1 MDMARN
7 IVVAQARRPPV
18 EELPVE
24 LVERKGLGH
33 PDYIADSIAEYVSR
47 ELSKY
52 YLENFGT
59 ILHHNVDKVLVVGGS
74 ANVYFGGGS
83 IIEPIRIIVSGRA
96 TTEVKTATGTVK
108 VPIGSIIL
116 SAARKF
122 LKENFRFL
130 NPDEH
135 VVVDY
140 KVGSGSADLVG
151 VFELGVKGGKVPLA
165 NDTSIGVGFA
175 PLSTTERLVYE
186 TERLLNSREFK
197 LKYPEVGEDVKVMG
211 LRQGR
216 KIILTVASAF
226 VSRLIKD
233 KDHYL
238 SVKEDV
244 VNAIYD
250 HAVKVAQGYDIE
262 VHLNTADNPEHGIYY
277 LTYTGTS
284 AEHGDDGMTG
294 RGNRAN
300 GLITP
305 MRPMSME
312 AAAGKNPVSHI
323 GKIYYV
329 LANIIAR
336 RIYEEVKG
344 IREVYVYMLS
354 QIGKPIDQPL
364 IVNIEIIKD
373 KGELTSN
380 EAEEAKAIAD
390 DEVGRVTRLTQMF
403 VNGELTPY

>member
-1 MDMARN
+1 MGRN
-7 IVVAQARRPPV
+7 IVVSGVRRQPT

-33 PDYIADSIAEYVSR
+33 PDYIADSVSEYVSR

-52 YLENFGT
+52 YLENFGV
-59 ILHHNVDKVLVVGGS
+59 ILHHNVDKVLVIGGN
-74 ANVYFGGGS
+74 AQVRFGGGD
-83 IIEPIRIIVSGRA
+83 IIEPIRIIVSGRV
-96 TTEVKTATGTVK
+96 TTEVKSSTGAVK
-108 VPIGSIIL
+108 VPVGSIIL
-116 SAARKF
+116 SAARRF
-122 LKENFRFL
+122 ITENFRFL
-130 NPDEH
+130 DPDHH

-140 KVGSGSADLVG
+140 RVGQGSADLVG
-151 VFELGVKGGKVPLA
+151 VYELGVTGGGVPLA

-175 PLSTTERLVYE
+175 PLTVTERLVYE

-197 LKYPEVGEDVKVMG
+197 SKYPEVGEDVKVMG
-211 LRQGR
+211 LRQG
-216 KIILTVASAF
+216 KTITLTVASAL

-233 KDHYL
+233 RDHYI

-250 HAVKVAQGYDIE
+250 NAVKIASGYEIK

-312 AAAGKNPVSHI
+312 ATAGKNPVSHI

-329 LANIIAR
+329 LANMIAR

-344 IREVYVYMLS
+344 IREVYVYLLS
-354 QIGKPIDQPL
+354 QIGKPIDNPL
-364 IVNIEIIKD
+364 IANVEMVIDEG
-373 KGELTSN
+373 GELTGEVKR
-380 EAEEAKAIAD
+380 EAEAIAD
-390 DEVGRVTRLTQMF
+390 EEISKVTRLTSMF
-403 VNGELTPY
+403 IKGEITPF

>member
-1 MDMARN
+1 MGRN
-7 IVVAQARRPPV
+7 IVVSSVRRQPT

-33 PDYIADSIAEYVSR
+33 PDYIADSVAEYVSR

-52 YLENFGT
+52 YLENFGV
-59 ILHHNVDKVLVVGGS
+59 ILHHNVDKVLVIGGN
-74 ANVYFGGGS
+74 AQVRFGGGD
-83 IIEPIRIIVSGRA
+83 IIEPIRIIVSGRV
-96 TTEVKTATGTVK
+96 TTEVKSSTGVVK
-108 VPIGSIIL
+108 VPVGSIIL
-116 SAARKF
+116 SAARRF
-122 LKENFRFL
+122 ITENFRFL
-130 NPDEH
+130 DPDHH

-140 KVGSGSADLVG
+140 RVGQGSADLVG
-151 VFELGVKGGKVPLA
+151 VYELGVTSGGVPLA

-175 PLSTTERLVYE
+175 PLTVTERLVYE

-197 LKYPEVGEDVKVMG
+197 SKYPEVGEDVKVMG
-211 LRQGR
+211 LRQG
-216 KIILTVASAF
+216 KTITLTVASAL

-233 KDHYL
+233 KDHYM

-250 HAVKVAQGYDIE
+250 NAVKIASDYEIK

-312 AAAGKNPVSHI
+312 ATAGKNPVSHI

-329 LANIIAR
+329 LANMIAR

-344 IREVYVYMLS
+344 IRE
-354 QIGKPIDQPL
+354 
-364 IVNIEIIKD
+364 
-373 KGELTSN
+373 
-380 EAEEAKAIAD
+380 
-390 DEVGRVTRLTQMF
+390 
-403 VNGELTPY
+403 

>member
-1 MDMARN
+1 MGRN
-7 IVVAQARRPPV
+7 IVVSSVRRQPT

-33 PDYIADSIAEYVSR
+33 PDYIADSVAEYVSR

-52 YLENFGT
+52 YLENFGV
-59 ILHHNVDKVLVVGGS
+59 ILHHNVDKVLVIGGN
-74 ANVYFGGGS
+74 AQVRFGGGD
-83 IIEPIRIIVSGRA
+83 IIEPIRIIVSGRV
-96 TTEVKTATGTVK
+96 TTEVKSSTGVVK
-108 VPIGSIIL
+108 VPVGSIIL
-116 SAARKF
+116 SAARRF
-122 LKENFRFL
+122 ITENFRFL
-130 NPDEH
+130 DPDHH

-140 KVGSGSADLVG
+140 RVGQGSADLVG
-151 VFELGVKGGKVPLA
+151 VYELGVTSGGVPLA

-175 PLSTTERLVYE
+175 PLTVTERLVYE

-197 LKYPEVGEDVKVMG
+197 SKYPEVGEDVKVMG
-211 LRQGR
+211 LRQG
-216 KIILTVASAF
+216 KTITLTVASAL

-233 KDHYL
+233 KDHYI

-250 HAVKVAQGYDIE
+250 NAVKIASGYEIK

-312 AAAGKNPVSHI
+312 ATAGKNPVSHI

-329 LANIIAR
+329 LANMIAR

-344 IREVYVYMLS
+344 IREVYVYLLS
-354 QIGKPIDQPL
+354 QIGKPIDNPL
-364 IVNIEIIKD
+364 IANVEMVMD
-373 KGELTSN
+373 EGGELTGEVKR
-380 EAEEAKAIAD
+380 EAEAIT
-390 DEVGRVTRLTQMF
+390 DEEISKVTRLTSMF
-403 VNGELTPY
+403 IKGEITPF

>member
-1 MDMARN
+1 
-7 IVVAQARRPPV
+7 VVSGVRRQPT

-33 PDYIADSIAEYVSR
+33 PDYIADSVSEYVSR
-47 ELSKY
+47 ELSRY
-52 YLENFGT
+52 YLENFGV
-59 ILHHNVDKVLVVGGS
+59 ILHHNVDKVLVIGGN
-74 ANVYFGGGS
+74 AQVRFGGGD
-83 IIEPIRIIVSGRA
+83 IIEPIRIIVSGRV
-96 TTEVKTATGTVK
+96 TTEVKSSTGAVK
-108 VPIGSIIL
+108 VPVGSIIL
-116 SAARKF
+116 SAARRF
-122 LKENFRFL
+122 ITENFRFL
-130 NPDEH
+130 DPDHH

-140 KVGSGSADLVG
+140 RVGQGSADLVG
-151 VFELGVKGGKVPLA
+151 VYELGVTGGGVPLA

-175 PLSTTERLVYE
+175 PLTVTERLVYE

-197 LKYPEVGEDVKVMG
+197 SKYSEVGEDVKVMG
-211 LRQGR
+211 LRQG
-216 KIILTVASAF
+216 KTITLTVASAL

-233 KDHYL
+233 KDHYI

-250 HAVKVAQGYDIE
+250 NAVKIASGYEIK

-312 AAAGKNPVSHI
+312 ATAGKNPVSHI

-329 LANIIAR
+329 LANMIAR

-344 IREVYVYMLS
+344 IREVYVYLLS
-354 QIGKPIDQPL
+354 QIGKPIDNPL
-364 IVNIEIIKD
+364 IANVEMVMD
-373 KGELTSN
+373 EGGELTGEVKR
-380 EAEEAKAIAD
+380 EAEAIAD
-390 DEVGRVTRLTQMF
+390 EEISKVTRLTSMF
-403 VNGELTPY
+403 IKGEITPF

>member
-1 MDMARN
+1 MARN
-7 IVVAQARRPPV
+7 IVVSGIRRPPT
-18 EELPVE
+18 EDLPVE

-33 PDYIADSIAEYVSR
+33 PDYIADSISEYVSR

-52 YLENFGT
+52 YMENFGT
-59 ILHHNVDKVLVVGGS
+59 ILHHNVDKVLVIGGN
-74 ANVYFGGGS
+74 AQVKFGGGE

-96 TTEVKTATGTVK
+96 TTEVKSSTGVVK

-122 LKENFRFL
+122 IIDNFRFL
-130 NPDEH
+130 NPDQH
-135 VVVDY
+135 LVIDY
-140 KVGSGSADLVG
+140 KVGQGSVDLVG
-151 VFELGVKGGKVPLA
+151 VYELGVSSGGVPLA

-175 PLSTTERLVYE
+175 PLTVTERLVYE

-197 LKYPEVGEDVKVMG
+197 ARYPEVGEDVKVMG
-211 LRQGR
+211 LRRGR
-216 KIILTVASAF
+216 KITLTVASAL

-233 KDHYL
+233 KDHYI

-250 HAVKVAQGYDIE
+250 NAVKLANGYEVE

-312 AAAGKNPVSHI
+312 ATAGKNPVSHI

-329 LANIIAR
+329 LANMIAK
-336 RIYEEVKG
+336 RIHDEVKG
-344 IREVYVYMLS
+344 TREVYVYLLS
-354 QIGKPIDQPL
+354 QIGKPIDNPL
-364 IVNIEIIKD
+364 IANVEIITNE
-373 KGELTSN
+373 GEVTSEMKR
-380 EAEEAKAIAD
+380 EAEAIT
-390 DEVGRVTRLTQMF
+390 DEEISRVTRLTSMF
-403 VNGELTPY
+403 VKGEITPF

>member
-1 MDMARN
+1 MARN
-7 IVVAQARRPPV
+7 IVVSGVRRQPT

-33 PDYIADSIAEYVSR
+33 PDYIADSISEYVSR

-52 YLENFGT
+52 YLENFGV
-59 ILHHNVDKVLVVGGS
+59 ILHHNVDKVLIIGGN
-74 ANVYFGGGS
+74 AHVTFGGGS
-83 IIEPIRIIVSGRA
+83 IIEPIRIIVSGRV
-96 TTEVKTATGTVK
+96 TTEVKSSTGTVK
-108 VPIGSIIL
+108 VPVGSIIL
-116 SAARKF
+116 SAAKKF
-122 LKENFRFL
+122 ITNNFRYL
-130 NPDEH
+130 DPDQH
-135 VVVDY
+135 VVIDY
-140 KVGSGSADLVG
+140 RVGQGSADLVG
-151 VFELGVKGGKVPLA
+151 IYELGVTSGGVPLA

-175 PLSTTERLVYE
+175 PLTVTERLVYE

-197 LKYPEVGEDVKVMG
+197 SKYPEVGEDVKVMG
-211 LRQGR
+211 LRRGR
-216 KIILTVASAF
+216 KITLTVASAL
-226 VSRLIKD
+226 VSRLIKS
-233 KDHYL
+233 KDDYL

-244 VNAIYD
+244 INAIYD
-250 HAVKVAQGYDIE
+250 NAVKIASGYDIE

-312 AAAGKNPVSHI
+312 ATAGKNPVSHI

-329 LANIIAR
+329 LANIIAK

-344 IREVYVYMLS
+344 VREVYVYLLS
-354 QIGKPIDQPL
+354 QIGKPIDNPL
-364 IVNIEIIKD
+364 IANVEVITEG
-373 KGELTSN
+373 GELTSDMRR
-380 EAEEAKAIAD
+380 EAESIT
-390 DEVGRVTRLTQMF
+390 DEELSKISRLTMMF
-403 VNGELTPY
+403 VKGEITPF